1 MSLEGVFVIIHHHKE
16 ILCRNGICSVTSSPS
31 MRRTKN
37 HWPFFKVTTPKYS
50 YHLCYYI
57 CLIFFYKHHLHL
69 PLFSLNVMAFPACTY
84 RPAVREHHWV
94 SARGVGFRCLGL
106 CTLQIGKSFV
116 LVFNHGRLSFFW
128 KLLWMI
134 NHWRYIYSRW
144 SVCCT
149 ESVTLKHTRTCTC
162 NVGKCHACTTHRRH
176 TLRRC
181 EYFLLASPNL

>member
-1 MSLEGVFVIIHHHKE
+1 MFLLSFTTIKKSYAETVFVAWPRALPWEEQKIIDLFLRRQHQN
-16 ILCRNGICSVTSSPS
+16 ILITSAII
-31 MRRTKN
+31 
-37 HWPFFKVTTPKYS
+37 FF
-50 YHLCYYI
+50 
-57 CLIFFYKHHLHL
+57 LIFFYKHHLHL

-106 CTLQIGKSFV
+106 CTLQIGNSFV
-116 LVFNHGRLSFFW
+116 FVFNHVRLSFFW

-181 EYFLLASPNL
+181 VYFLLASPNL